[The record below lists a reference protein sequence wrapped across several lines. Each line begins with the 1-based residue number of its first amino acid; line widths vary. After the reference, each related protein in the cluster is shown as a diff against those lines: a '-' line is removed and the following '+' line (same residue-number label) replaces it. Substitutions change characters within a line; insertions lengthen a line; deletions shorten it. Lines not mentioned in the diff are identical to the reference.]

1 MIQLEDERLSS
12 STKQLQKKFND
23 DLMDIMCLLLLPTY
37 VPGFKRFLCSQAM
50 RHCVSEEER
59 LLIPKASRKEL
70 QEMFVNK
77 FQWFNSTLFD
87 VLPKHVPER
96 IKDDV
101 MPKLTAMQQ
110 MVNEYFNGTGR
121 LIIYPSQILIVFDSA
136 YDDIPASQ
144 FDDLYK
150 IALEA
155 TGFECDVGHCDV
167 AEAMIIRM
175 KMYDK
180 PIQESLQDSDYEEEL
195 CTLKQGHRI
204 KRKLNN
210 TKTVTDTSSYTDM
223 KHFVSQAEP

>member
-1 MIQLEDERLSS
+1 
-12 STKQLQKKFND
+12 
-23 DLMDIMCLLLLPTY
+23 MDITCLLLLPTY
-37 VPGFKRFLCSQAM
+37 IPEFKRFLLSQTM

-87 VLPKHVPER
+87 VLPKYVPER
-96 IKDDV
+96 IKDVV
-101 MPKLTAMQQ
+101 MPKLAAIQKI
-110 MVNEYFNGTGR
+110 VDEYFNGTGR
-121 LIIYPSQILIVFDSA
+121 LIIDPSQILIVFDSA
-136 YDDIPASQ
+136 YEDIPASQ

-195 CTLKQGHRI
+195 CPLGRGHRM

-210 TKTVTDTSSYTDM
+210 RKTVTDTSSYTDTM
-223 KHFVSQAEP
+223 HFVSQAEP